1 MAVAGTNG
9 VREPAASRAV
19 FDAAATLRVNRLAAE
34 TVRAFESAGVPSIL
48 LKGASFAR
56 LLYPD
61 GGRCYGDVDL
71 LVRAPD
77 VAAATDALRRGG
89 FLPDDE
95 QAPVIDRDRDAR
107 TFGRRNADGL
117 KDSVDLHWNLHN
129 VRVDPAHTWSALA
142 ARTTSLPLGSSSVR
156 VLDTVGCAMHV
167 ALHAAHHGLHGPEPH
182 NHGSRTGADLRRA
195 LRMVALADWVR
206 AAELAAELGIED
218 AFALGLR
225 LDPEGVGLAEQL
237 HLTTAVP
244 EAWRFTGK
252 HATRGALRI
261 NRMRVAASWPER
273 AALMWSVLCP
283 SRVRIRRDAR
293 SRLARRV
300 FAAAYVEY
308 WLRIAAAFPAAIHD
322 GLSRVKS
329 HG

>member
-1 MAVAGTNG
+1 MND
-9 VREPAASRAV
+9 VRELAV
-19 FDAAATLRVNRLAAE
+19 SPGILEAAATLRVNRLAVE
-34 TVRAFESAGVPSIL
+34 TVRVFQSAGVPSIL
-48 LKGASFAR
+48 LKGASFAG
-56 LLYPD
+56 LWYPE

-77 VAAATDALRRGG
+77 VAVATDALQRLG
-89 FLPDDE
+89 FRPDDE

-129 VRVDPAHTWSALA
+129 VRVDPEHTWSALA
-142 ARTTSLPLGSSSVR
+142 ARTTSLPLGSASVQ

-195 LRMVALADWVR
+195 LRMVAPADWVQ

-225 LDPEGVGLAEQL
+225 LHPEGVGLAEQL

-261 NRMRVAASWPER
+261 NRVRVAPSWRER
-273 AALMWSVLCP
+273 VALMRPVLCP

-293 SRLARRV
+293 SRLGRRV

-308 WLRIAAAFPAAIHD
+308 WLRVAAALPASIHD